1 KSGRQNGDDER
12 ATNSN
17 GRNFRPRGKH
27 FVPQSRKARA
37 NRVPT
42 ERKNLASEKHSQK
55 PRRQEPDDIAPE
67 APSEPRTQ
75 TRRTTIKSSNHPGHS
90 PFGFSPSEEAEAV
103 LKCLYTNCLSLFN
116 KLGDVRQSACLEKP
130 SIIALTETWLTPDVS
145 DAEISIDGYFIFRAD
160 SKRGRA
166 GGVALYLHAAL
177 PIPIVLADTTPAP
190 FCDALWVQIPL
201 RGSDSLLLGVVYRSP
216 SSPPEDDQ
224 FLTQTL
230 EQLSSKYHF
239 THLLLSF
246 NRALELNMSIDPPD
260 TAQANYHPFWI
271 WSSPTKDTS
280 LISVYETPT
289 HFYLVGS
296 DLAEEQFRVLK
307 IARAPVPLV
316 ALESDTTATIEA
328 ESLFDRLWRLSITT
342 DTHIYTKSDVARLL
356 HIIQAASRRPQTGF
370 KRDDLRS
377 VEAGSGKWPRL
388 GGLFRRKPPST
399 SPTIVDPSASK
410 ITAID
415 PSSLSSTHN
424 PREMQQSVA
433 SGLISGTAERSLF
446 LSTKCHGIAGV
457 IRFLRGYYLILIT
470 KCRIVAQMGE
480 HKIFKIYFADIASLL
495 SFLTKVEDTSLI
507 YIPGNDFVSDAS
519 SSHTA
524 SSTARSRTASVIS
537 QDDLSNLSSVSPL
550 ESSRRF
556 LQQYNQATNSN
567 RLMTDEMRYLKLFNS
582 VDLADN
588 FYFSHTYDLS
598 HALQYNLKPVF
609 NDQTP
614 GSGAD
619 VWAVKPM
626 PNDRFVW
633 NWRLIPPRFRPDHSS
648 QEDLQPDWFTLL
660 YHGTVS
666 QAALAACGTPLYIT
680 LIGRRSRHFAG
691 PRFLKR
697 GSNLVGDVA
706 NEVETEQ
713 IVTDT
718 SHALLRN
725 SRCSSYVQ
733 LRGSVPL
740 FWSQEPTK
748 LGMGRPPIELL
759 REDPYFEA
767 FGAHF
772 ANLLE
777 RHGSPI
783 VVFNLMK
790 RREKRKFEHSLS
802 EGFERG
808 LAYLSQGRIQTRLS
822 PNWNV
827 PPSYNANPKRQFSP
841 LPTIQFLPSRVPL
854 ITSTTA
860 SSAQTGTEQA
870 NPPILYIAFDIARV
884 QKHKSL
890 VALEELR
897 PVVESCVKRTGI
909 FLSSSGHR
917 WAESGKSSELRQ
929 AVNTYLRCVDT
940 NNRQCGLI
948 RVNCVD
954 CLDRTNT
961 AQFVIGRVVLAHQ
974 LYMLG
979 FLTEPVIEA
988 DSKIEVLLQNLYDE
1002 HGDILALQYGGSQ
1015 LVHNIDTYKKTRRL
1029 TSQSRDFV
1037 QTLSRY
1043 YANKFSDWD
1052 KQCATNLF
1060 LRIYRPIAWTGTLF
1074 QLACEQLYHM
1084 CAVRAHENG
1093 QSGGISTS
1101 NSTFDPN
1108 ADAIFTALAAASGG
1122 PIWDVTS
1129 DSHMHWLDALSRLP
1143 VNQRPLTD
1151 WCPRQLLESLPQG
1164 LEWTKKSERLQA
1176 RVLRLNPNDKR
1187 VDWFS
1192 ERYQPQ
1198 TYECINK
1205 AMETHV
1211 RWIELL
1217 VHPPNPDTVSSD
1229 DMGLADH
1236 DEQGYI
1242 HYVKHH
1248 SVTSDHSTPGSPF
1261 SHVRGTRSV
1270 PNLGKWYKTDRHPVG
1285 RRTSLHPT
1293 FEEDEEDLTEI
1304 VASPSPV
1311 PRAQK
1316 PTDDRKTKQTVEK
1329 VVDDEETSSDSDSAD
1344 STCSFL
1350 KVFPPMIGFTH
1361 AAHPSEAP
1369 RGAMTPSRRSASH
1382 TRASSSIVLDS
1393 YITALRSWSP
1403 LSSHFDPNAANA
1415 YVKPV
1420 DIVGYQRY
1428 VEFQCST
1435 PVLSGVNPVSTIL
1448 VPPSEASMETY
1459 RNQVK
1464 LLEGRMCSVPANS
1477 MAIYRASAM
1486 VADAL
1491 HC

>member
-1 KSGRQNGDDER
+1 MEFPYINWM
-12 ATNSN
+12 
-17 GRNFRPRGKH
+17 
-27 FVPQSRKARA
+27 
-37 NRVPT
+37 
-42 ERKNLASEKHSQK
+42 
-55 PRRQEPDDIAPE
+55 
-67 APSEPRTQ
+67 Q
-75 TRRTTIKSSNHPGHS
+75 T
-90 PFGFSPSEEAEAV
+90 
-103 LKCLYTNCLSLFN
+103 
-116 KLGDVRQSACLEKP
+116 
-130 SIIALTETWLTPDVS
+130 
-145 DAEISIDGYFIFRAD
+145 
-160 SKRGRA
+160 
-166 GGVALYLHAAL
+166 
-177 PIPIVLADTTPAP
+177 
-190 FCDALWVQIPL
+190 
-201 RGSDSLLLGVVYRSP
+201 
-216 SSPPEDDQ
+216 
-224 FLTQTL
+224 
-230 EQLSSKYHF
+230 
-239 THLLLSF
+239 
-246 NRALELNMSIDPPD
+246 
-260 TAQANYHPFWI
+260 
-271 WSSPTKDTS
+271 
-280 LISVYETPT
+280 ISVYETPT

-316 ALESDTTATIEA
+316 ASESDTTATIEA
-328 ESLFDRLWRLSITT
+328 ESLFDRLWRLSITA

-370 KRDDLRS
+370 KRDDMRS
-377 VEAGSGKWPRL
+377 IEAGSGKWPRL
-388 GGLFRRKPPST
+388 GGLFRRKPPSA
-399 SPTIVDPSASK
+399 SPTVVNANASE

-415 PSSLSSTHN
+415 PSSLSPTHN

-433 SGLISGTAERSLF
+433 SGLTSGTAERSLF
-446 LSTKCHGIAGV
+446 LSTKCHGVAGV

-470 KCRIVAQMGE
+470 KCRIVAQIGE
-480 HKIFKIYFADIASLL
+480 HKIF
-495 SFLTKVEDTSLI
+495 KVEDTSLI
-507 YIPGNDFVSDAS
+507 YIPGNDLVSDAS

-524 SSTARSRTASVIS
+524 SSTARSRTASLIS
-537 QDDLSNLSSVSPL
+537 QDDLSNLPSISPC

-567 RLMTDEMRYLKLFNS
+567 RLMADEMRYLKLFNS

-588 FYFSHTYDLS
+588 FYFSRTYDLS
-598 HALQYNLKPVF
+598 HTLQYNLKPVF

-614 GSGAD
+614 GSDDD

-648 QEDLQPDWFTLL
+648 QDLQPDWFTLL

-666 QAALAACGTPLYIT
+666 QAALAACGTPLYVT

-802 EGFERG
+802 EGFECG
-808 LAYLSQGRIQTRLS
+808 LAYLS
-822 PNWNV
+822 
-827 PPSYNANPKRQFSP
+827 
-841 LPTIQFLPSRVPL
+841 QFLPSRVPL

-897 PVVESCVKRTGI
+897 PVVDSCVKRTGI
-909 FLSSSGHR
+909 FLSSPGHR
-917 WAESGKSSELRQ
+917 WTESGKSSELS
-929 AVNTYLRCVDT
+929 
-940 NNRQCGLI
+940 NRQCGLI

-979 FLTEPVIEA
+979 FLTEPLIEA
-988 DSKIEVLLQNLYDE
+988 DSKIDVLLQNLYDE

-1084 CAVRAHENG
+1084 CAARAHENG
-1093 QSGGISTS
+1093 QSGSISTS
-1101 NSTFDPN
+1101 NSTFDSN

-1164 LEWTKKSERLQA
+1164 LEWTKKSERLAA
-1176 RVLRLNPNDKR
+1176 RVLRLKSNDKR

-1217 VHPPNPDTVSSD
+1217 VHLPNPDTVSSD

-1236 DEQGYI
+1236 DDPGYI
-1242 HYVKHH
+1242 HNAKHH
-1248 SVTSDHSTPGSPF
+1248 SVTSDHSAPGSPF

-1270 PNLGKWYKTDRHPVG
+1270 PNLAKWYKTDRHSVG

-1311 PRAQK
+1311 PRARK
-1316 PTDDRKTKQTVEK
+1316 PIDGCKTKQTVEK

-1344 STCSFL
+1344 SACSFL

-1369 RGAMTPSRRSASH
+1369 RCAMTPSRRSASH
-1382 TRASSSIVLDS
+1382 TRVSSSIVLDS

-1435 PVLSGVNPVSTIL
+1435 PVLSGVNPFSTIL
-1448 VPPSEASMETY
+1448 VPPSKASMETY

-1464 LLEGRMCSVPANS
+1464 LLEGGMCSVPANS